1 MLSTNS
7 FSFLVVLLQEV
18 TGIHVF
24 ISLFKKRG
32 DVLSCIWRAGSKVG
46 TNVNQKWKGWLRNS
60 PNINTAVKILSLME
74 LHPTQTLVWGQH
86 GCLHGF
92 SLLRFGF
99 APQVVLVSSIME
111 GFLLGSRCSSRWSW
125 VSESPGVF
133 EPSLWPREDWRRS
146 WDTYSL
152 CWSICCAD
160 LEQGELK
167 PIPCVHLSATP
178 LGSQQHWWR
187 TCPCDNVLGL
197 LWPWQIPLWAL
208 LSLLIHLVPPEIA
221 QDVWTQASRNYPCVY
236 AECCWQLRDE

>member
-99 APQVVLVSSIME
+99 APQVVLVPASWKVFCWAPDGH
-111 GFLLGSRCSSRWSW
+111 GFLKVLECLSHPFGQEKTGGEAGTPIACVGPYVVLTWSKVSSNPSHVSITQLLLWVLSNTDGEPVHVTMCLVSFGHGKSLSGLCWVRWS
-125 VSESPGVF
+125 
-133 EPSLWPREDWRRS
+133 
-146 WDTYSL
+146 
-152 CWSICCAD
+152 I
-160 LEQGELK
+160 
-167 PIPCVHLSATP
+167 
-178 LGSQQHWWR
+178 
-187 TCPCDNVLGL
+187 
-197 LWPWQIPLWAL
+197 
-208 LSLLIHLVPPEIA
+208 
-221 QDVWTQASRNYPCVY
+221 
-236 AECCWQLRDE
+236 